1 MKKLASK
8 ITAVL
13 VAAGLM
19 FPAGTIGNIDFGLTA
34 FAEENTAEGYTNG
47 FCDKYGLKAD
57 GSWGLID
64 DNDNCTHTNCNGY
77 QPATDENNDGVYEIG
92 NAGQLYWFAACVNG
106 STEGIQQNKSAK
118 AVLTAD
124 ITVNTGN
131 VANCNGTKATGWTDW
146 TPIGNSNNQYTGTFD
161 GQGHTISGLYLNT
174 STGYVGLFGTV
185 GSGGSVSNVGVVDS
199 YFKGTNNVSGVCG
212 YNNGGTITN
221 CYNTGNVSGS
231 SCVGGVCG
239 YNDGGTIEN
248 CYNTGTVSGSRLV
261 GGVCG
266 YNYAPSD
273 RTATITNCYNTG
285 AVSGTG
291 PYVGGVCG
299 ANNVYRSSN
308 GIVTITNCYNT
319 GAVSGTGTYV
329 GGVCGQNNAYNSS
342 NGTAKITNCY
352 NTGNVTATG
361 TDNDYV
367 GGVCG
372 ENSDVDSSN
381 GTAKITNCYNTG
393 HVTATG
399 TGNDYVGG
407 VCGSNSATAPSHSGA
422 TSTNVTATITNCY
435 NTGAVSG
442 TSYVGGVC
450 GKNSATNGT
459 ATITNCY
466 YLANTADENGGKTEK
481 QFKNGSVCYLL
492 NGSTSTNPV
501 WYQTLDSDSYPL
513 LDNSHGTVYACTPCT
528 GVFSNTS
535 GQTAQHSYVVD
546 TNDRTKHICENC
558 GIDSHNAEFTAD
570 DETNTISSVCCDLC
584 SVTLKAPTELT
595 YDGTAKAATVEGELT
610 GFDTPKILYKEKDSA
625 EAAVETAPTNAGTYV
640 ASITYTIGENTT
652 YSVSVEYTI
661 GKASVT
667 VTAKNY
673 TVKFGN
679 PLPESLEYETDGL
692 MGTDTLSSIGVNV
705 TIGYKN
711 AVTPSAIGNYIIVVS
726 GEENTTNYEL
736 NYVNGTLTIIEKPAQ
751 TITAN
756 DVTLSY
762 GNTGKKIGAATSGDG
777 AITYAVKTGED
788 VIDVAADGTITALKV
803 GTATVEITAA
813 GTFEYAK
820 ATTTVTVTVNKAAVT
835 IKADN
840 KTVYQNAALPA
851 FTYSVTGLAN
861 GGTLSFTPVLTCE
874 AANTSTVGTYAITV
888 SIEITEDECYT
899 YTTQNGTLTVQK
911 KSSGGGGGGSSSG
924 GSSGNSS
931 ITGSSEVTTGK
942 DSESNVTTTTSPT
955 EVKVE
960 NGTASATVKAENV
973 TEAIKQAED
982 KQSAQ
987 IVFTVSEKDTGNA
1000 DSIQLTMT
1008 KSDVQQILAKT
1019 DAELVVATA
1028 AGDVILP
1035 QETLKEAVSAAG
1047 GNDITIELEKVT
1059 KPTEVQ
1065 KAAAGENSYIVD
1077 VTISSKNEAI
1087 TTFGGAALRIRLE
1100 VPEVLLGKD
1109 VAVIHIAADGG
1120 TEKMP
1125 GKKVKKGTKEFYEF
1139 ATTHLSTFALVDGSM
1154 LEEEIVVPK
1163 KGTLLTD
1170 SATKLVYKV
1179 TKSGKTGGTVS
1190 LVRTENTKAKTV
1202 TVPAEVTFDGITY
1215 KVTSVGAYAF
1225 RKNTKIA
1232 KVVIGKNVTYIGYA
1246 AFSGATKLKTVSIG
1260 KNVTEIGAKAFFK
1273 CTGLTKL
1280 TIPAKVKKIGDYA
1293 FYGCSGIK
1301 TLALGKSVTE
1311 IGAKAFFKCTGLT
1324 SLTIPSKVSKIG
1336 KYAFYGCKGL
1346 KTITLDTTLLSA
1358 DTVSERAF
1366 RGLPAEVTVSVPKK
1380 KEKAYKT
1387 LLVKLGLSKK
1397 ITIKSVP

>member
-19 FPAGTIGNIDFGLTA
+19 FPVGTIGNIDFGLTA

-64 DNDNCTHTNCNGY
+64 DNCTHTNCNGY
-77 QPATDENNDGVYEIG
+77 QPATLTTDKYDINGDNIKDAVYEIG
-92 NAGQLYWFAACVNG
+92 NAGQLYWFADKVNNDN
-106 STEGIQQNKSAK
+106 QNYGRAK
-118 AVLTAD
+118 AVLTAN
-124 ITVNTGN
+124 ITVNSNLLSFLQFDSETGE
-131 VANCNGTKATGWTDW
+131 VTNGKNFTSW

-161 GQGHTISGLYLNT
+161 GQGHTISGLYFFNT
-174 STGYVGLFGTV
+174 STEYVGLFGLV
-185 GSGGSVSNVGVVDS
+185 ESGGSVSNVGVVDS
-199 YFKGTNNVSGVCG
+199 YFKGKNYVGGVCG
-212 YNNGGTITN
+212 FNFAPSNGTATITN
-221 CYNTGNVSGS
+221 CYNTGNVSGLGR
-231 SCVGGVCG
+231 VGGVCG
-239 YNDGGTIEN
+239 YNNGGTIEN
-248 CYNTGTVSGSRLV
+248 CYNTGTVSGSDSTV

-266 YNYAPSD
+266 FNFAPS
-273 RTATITNCYNTG
+273 
-285 AVSGTG
+285 
-291 PYVGGVCG
+291 
-299 ANNVYRSSN
+299 N
-308 GIVTITNCYNT
+308 G
-319 GAVSGTGTYV
+319 
-329 GGVCGQNNAYNSS
+329 
-342 NGTAKITNCY
+342 
-352 NTGNVTATG
+352 
-361 TDNDYV
+361 
-367 GGVCG
+367 
-372 ENSDVDSSN
+372 
-381 GTAKITNCYNTG
+381 
-393 HVTATG
+393 
-399 TGNDYVGG
+399 
-407 VCGSNSATAPSHSGA
+407 
-422 TSTNVTATITNCY
+422 TATITNCY

-450 GKNSATNGT
+450 GLNYAYNSSNGTATITNCYNRGTVSGSGNCVGGVCGKNNVFNSPNGTATITNCYNTGNVTATGTDNDSVGGVCGENYVYNSSNGT

-466 YLANTADENGGKTEK
+466 YLEGCNAEGTTFTSTEGTSKTEK

-501 WYQTLDSDSYPL
+501 WYQLLETENYPNLDST
-513 LDNSHGTVYACTPCT
+513 NSANRTVYPCTPCT
-528 GVFSNTS
+528 GVYSNEANKS
-535 GQTAQHSYVVD
+535 AEHSYVVD
-546 TNDRTKHICENC
+546 TNDSTKHICENC
-558 GIDSHNAEFTAD
+558 GKTHDAVFTAN
-570 DETNTISSVCCDLC
+570 DETNTISVCCDLG

-610 GFDTPKILYKEKDSA
+610 GIDTPKILYKEKDSA

-692 MGTDTLSSIGVNV
+692 MGTDTLSSIGANV

-711 AVTPSAIGNYIIVVS
+711 AVTPSDIGNYTIVVS
-726 GEENTTNYEL
+726 GEAATTNYNL
-736 NYVNGTLTIIEKPAQ
+736 TYVNGNLTIIEKPAQ
-751 TITAN
+751 TITAA
-756 DVTLSY
+756 DIELSY
-762 GNTGKKIGAATSGDG
+762 GDAGKKIGATTNGDG
-777 AITYAVKTGED
+777 AISYAVASGND
-788 VIDVAADGTITALKV
+788 VISVADDGTITVLKT

-813 GTFEYAK
+813 GTFDYAK
-820 ATTTVTVTVNKAAVT
+820 ATTTVTVTVTKAAVT

-861 GGTLSFTPVLTCE
+861 GDTLSFTPVLTCE

-931 ITGSSEVTTGK
+931 ITGSSKVTTGK

-1000 DSIQLTMT
+1000 DNIQLTMT

-1246 AFSGATKLKTVSIG
+1246 AFSRCTNLKYLTIG
-1260 KNVTEIGAKAFFK
+1260 KSVTSIGAKAFFK

-1301 TLALGKSVTE
+1301 TLALGKSVTS

-1358 DTVSERAF
+1358 NTVSERAF